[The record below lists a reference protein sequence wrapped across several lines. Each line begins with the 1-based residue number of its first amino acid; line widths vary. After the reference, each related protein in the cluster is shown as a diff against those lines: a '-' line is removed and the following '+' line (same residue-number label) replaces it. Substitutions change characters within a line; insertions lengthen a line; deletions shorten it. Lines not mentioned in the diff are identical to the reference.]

1 MTTTNISPAFYARRG
16 FTLIELLVVIAII
29 GVLVGLL
36 LPAVQQAREAARR
49 TNCVNKMKQLALACH
64 NYKDV
69 NGTLPPGWQKP
80 TDLTNFPQGNYWG
93 WGALILPFVEEGS
106 LFDRIDFTY
115 EYTVNSSPND
125 GISATVLDGY
135 LCPSDG
141 SGPMG
146 IQFVNHAKS
155 NYIGSFGNKIIDSA
169 NWSTAANRGVFTEN
183 SSLKFRQITDGT
195 SKTILLGERTGTPRA
210 GNPQPYKAGLW
221 AGPRALSLT
230 PKHPYLAVGRGPGA
244 STDIGNTVN
253 GSNPWTLSASDH
265 PGGCNVAKVDGSVAF
280 LNDSITI
287 NAYRWMIEINDGQ
300 VIPD

>member
-1 MTTTNISPAFYARRG
+1 MTTTNISPALRARRG

-49 TNCVNKMKQLALACH
+49 TSCVNKMKQLALACH

-80 TDLTNFPQGNYWG
+80 ADLTNFPEGNYWG
-93 WGALILPFVEEGS
+93 WGTLILPFVEEGS
-106 LFDRIDFTY
+106 LFDRIDFTH
-115 EYTVNSSPND
+115 EYTVNSGPND

-146 IQFVNHAKS
+146 IVYGNHAKS
-155 NYIGSFGNKIIDSA
+155 NYLGSYGNKQINSA
-169 NWSTAANRGVFTEN
+169 NWSSTANRGVFTEN
-183 SSLKFRQITDGT
+183 RSLKFRQITDGT
-195 SKTILLGERTGTPRA
+195 SKTILLGEKTGTPRN
-210 GNPQPYKAGLW
+210 GRNYRAGLW
-221 AGPRALSLT
+221 AGPRAIEGSNKA
-230 PKHPYLAVGRGPGA
+230 PHMAVGRGPGT
-244 STDIGNTVN
+244 STEIINTVN
-253 GSNPWTLSASDH
+253 GANPWTLSVSDH

-300 VIPD
+300 LIPD